1 MIKAFQVMIFLF
13 VDVVKSLGNIAHSRY
28 QLGLELC
35 QPLVAWVIYLQI

>member
-13 VDVVKSLGNIAHSRY
+13 VDVVKSLGNLVQFCY

-35 QPLVAWVIYLQI
+35 QLLVA